1 MTDFAVRA
9 REALA
14 AQGFSMRRA
23 ARALPYDIAYLSRV
37 LNGKQAPSA
46 RLAAALDELLGTGS
60 ELTDLVTAPRGPVP
74 WLADREGG
82 VEGDIAHVRA
92 SVAHLLDH
100 DHRYGADQVAPAAVQ
115 IWRTAQ
121 QGLDG
126 GAVPDRLRR
135 EYAAAVAEAAQV
147 AGWLLFVA
155 DRQEAAR
162 AAFLEAYAL
171 ACQAG
176 DRSMQWFVQDM
187 IAMQGVQ
194 NGCRLGESLRIA
206 DAFLSGT
213 RVPPRVALLAHL
225 RRARALAHAG
235 DGARALSEMKAAWAA
250 LGDSI
255 GPRDPAW
262 TWWLNECELSG
273 HEGEVRLALGEPAR
287 ALPRLRRAR
296 ELAEAFRPAGSGAF
310 YYGVA
315 EAAACARA
323 RAWRDCE
330 DALVSIH
337 PLLATVSSGRSH
349 NRLRRVLDEV
359 VRDERAPSW
368 LTDLVRDAD
377 WSGAGR

>member
-1 MTDFAVRA
+1 MTDFAIRA

-14 AQGFSMRRA
+14 AQGLSMRGA

-46 RLAAALDELLGTGS
+46 RLAVALDELLGASG
-60 ELTDLVTAPRGPVP
+60 ELAALLAAPGEPVP
-74 WLADREGG
+74 WLADRESG
-82 VEGDIAHVRA
+82 VEGDIAHVRT
-92 SVAHLLDH
+92 SVAHLLEH
-100 DHRYGADQVAPAAVQ
+100 DHRYGGDQVAPAAVQ
-115 IWRTAQ
+115 VWRTAQ
-121 QGLDG
+121 RGLDSG
-126 GAVPDRLRR
+126 TVPDRLRR

-155 DRQEAAR
+155 DRQESAR
-162 AAFLEAYAL
+162 TAFLEAYAL

-176 DRSMQWFVQDM
+176 DRPMQWFVQDM

-194 NGCRLGESLRIA
+194 SGGRLGEALRIA
-206 DAFLSGT
+206 DAFLSGL
-213 RVPPRVALLAHL
+213 RVPPRVTLLAHL

-235 DGARALSEMKAAWAA
+235 DGARALSEMKASWAI
-250 LGDSI
+250 LDDSI

-273 HEGEVRLALGEPAR
+273 HEGEVHLALGDPAR

-315 EAAACARA
+315 ELVACARA
-323 RAWRDCE
+323 GAWRDCE
-330 DALVSIH
+330 GALLSVR
-337 PLLATVSSGRSH
+337 PLLETVSSGRSH
-349 NRLRRVLDEV
+349 NRLRRVLDGV
-359 VRDERAPSW
+359 ARDDRAPAW
-368 LTDLVRDAD
+368 LTDLVRDSD
-377 WSGAGR
+377 WSAAGR